1 MSPSNFIGVLERR
14 VSETGVVHYVSPLLG
29 GAGVIHGFSTRIG
42 GVSSEPFNSLNLGN
56 PQGAELQDDWDRIG
70 ENYKRFQ
77 RAIGAAGKERCWV
90 HQVHG
95 GDVVFVRRGH
105 EFSNGARADAMIC
118 DDPNRLLTIRIA
130 DCVPIL
136 IASHDGAVVAAV
148 HAGWRGVIGGAVPNT
163 IRELRRFTTKPL
175 LAAIGPCISATSF
188 EVGPEVIAQFEEHFP
203 DMPGLTQR
211 NEGGKGHINLRLAVQ
226 TQLQRGG
233 IGADQI
239 DSMVGCTYRD
249 AEEFFSH
256 RRDKGLTG
264 RLAALI
270 APKPSQ
276 L

>member
-1 MSPSNFIGVLERR
+1 MSD
-14 VSETGVVHYVSPLLG
+14 TGVVHYVSPLLG
-29 GAGVIHGFSTRIG
+29 SAGVIHGFSTRIG

-56 PQGAELQDDWDRIG
+56 PQGAEIQDDWDRIA

-95 GDVVFVRRGH
+95 GDVVFVRRNH

-136 IASHDGAVVAAV
+136 IASTDGAVVAAV
-148 HAGWRGVIGGAVPNT
+148 HAGWRGVISGAVPNA
-163 IRELRRFTTKPL
+163 IREMRRFTSNPL
-175 LAAIGPCISATSF
+175 LAAIGPCIGFRSF
-188 EVGPEVIAQFEEHFP
+188 EVGPEVVAQFEEHFP
-203 DMPGLTQR
+203 DTPGLAEPK
-211 NEGGKGHINLRLAVQ
+211 EGGKGRIDLRLAVQ
-226 TQLQRGG
+226 MQLNAAG
-233 IGADQI
+233 IKTDQI
-239 DSMVGCTYRD
+239 DSMDCCTFRD

-270 APKPSQ
+270 APRPSQ
-276 L
+276 S